1 MSPPSPSP
9 RPPRRHSNALV
20 AKYSFLWVIAA
31 ALLSLSEVVSLG
43 TVTAPVLALD
53 IVAGAHL
60 PFGVVSLVAANRAP
74 VQVEEPPADD
84 DSDGGGG
91 SKPPGPDP
99 LPPSGGIGFDWEQFE
114 TAFRA
119 YARDTELAPLV

>member
-1 MSPPSPSP
+1 
-9 RPPRRHSNALV
+9 V
-20 AKYSFLWVIAA
+20 AKYSFLWILAA

-60 PFGVVSLVAANRAP
+60 PFGVVSLVAASRPP
-74 VQVEEPPADD
+74 VGAEEPPADD
-84 DSDGGGG
+84 DSDDGGG

-99 LPPSGGIGFDWEQFE
+99 MPPSGGIGFDWDEFE

>member
-1 MSPPSPSP
+1 MSPSSPQP
-9 RPPRRHSNALV
+9 RRTRRHSNTLV

-74 VQVEEPPADD
+74 VGAEEPPADD
-84 DSDGGGG
+84 DSNGGGG
-91 SKPPGPDP
+91 SKTPGPDP
-99 LPPSGGIGFDWEQFE
+99 TPPSGGIAFDWDEFE

-119 YARDTELAPLV
+119 YAHDTELAPLV